1 MRIFIMVIIIISLQ
15 NINCGTKNNLNEFPE
30 LVFRYDKSLLS
41 SPSNFENLSLSIPLN
56 FEKVSGDKYQ
66 SIEKKIEANEDSYFD
81 KDILSIYQHQDGH
94 VIIIS
99 KINDLK
105 NIYGRLNKDFE
116 LGLIEVL
123 GASETNRGQF
133 LINNQETVQ
142 FITTNANFVNYKLFY
157 NALNNNCYHIDYF
170 IPLNKFVR
178 FQPSIE
184 ASISTFKIKKWD

>member
-66 SIEKKIEANEDSYFD
+66 SIEKKLEANEDSYFD

-157 NALNNNCYHIDYF
+157 NALNNNCYHVDYF
-170 IPLNKFVR
+170 IPLNKFVI

-184 ASISTFKIKKWD
+184 ASISTFKIKK